1 MSLGCTYPTLQLGGS
16 CCLQTVFT
24 RLGQQVLRIHAADE
38 PLEHVILCQ
47 EGCIDTSWAEVNNF
61 RVR

>member
-1 MSLGCTYPTLQLGGS
+1 MSLSCTYSTLQLGGS
-16 CCLQTVFT
+16 CCLQTVST

-47 EGCIDTSWAEVNNF
+47 EGCIATSWVEVNNS